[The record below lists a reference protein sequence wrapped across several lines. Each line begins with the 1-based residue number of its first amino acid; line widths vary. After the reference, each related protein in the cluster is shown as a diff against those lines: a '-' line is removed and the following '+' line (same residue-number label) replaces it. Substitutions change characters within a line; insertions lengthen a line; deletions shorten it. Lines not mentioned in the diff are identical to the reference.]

1 MCTLYKH
8 LIGIEHFKKWPS
20 FTFLPRAK
28 VYCTADLRKY
38 TPLFACYFEAK
49 VGRGCLLE
57 FFLTIHPHQ
66 RLSGLRAYVVCG
78 HHAYKAM
85 WSPHIRE
92 SLLVECEVDNISD
105 DFPAPMLKKG
115 MIIQPRNI
123 SLLVLPAEECRRT
136 IAR

>member
-1 MCTLYKH
+1 MAKFYFLTKGKSILYT
-8 LIGIEHFKKWPS
+8 G
-20 FTFLPRAK
+20 
-28 VYCTADLRKY
+28 LRKY
-38 TPLFACYFEAK
+38 APLFACYFEAK
-49 VGRGCLLE
+49 VGRGCLLKL
-57 FFLTIHPHQ
+57 FLTNHPHQ
-66 RLSGLRAYVVCG
+66 RLSGLRLYVVCD

>member
-1 MCTLYKH
+1 MAKFYFLTKGKSILYA
-8 LIGIEHFKKWPS
+8 G
-20 FTFLPRAK
+20 
-28 VYCTADLRKY
+28 LRKY
-38 TPLFACYFEAK
+38 APLFACYFEAK

-105 DFPAPMLKKG
+105 DFPAAMLKKG
-115 MIIQPRNI
+115 MIIQPQNI
-123 SLLVLPAEECRRT
+123 QSLLVLPAEECRRM